1 VLFPTLSQLTIDAS
15 GLPQYW
21 LPEIS
26 KQPKTDLLGAAG
38 GITFLTAVYRLEKK
52 TQIHAPLT
60 HPHSSS
66 EMRTGER
73 LNPCE
78 ASARGSD

>member
-1 VLFPTLSQLTIDAS
+1 MLPDPDLTEPQS
-15 GLPQYW
+15 VRKEYGLPVF
-21 LPEIS
+21 LKSDCPR
-26 KQPKTDLLGAAG
+26 
-38 GITFLTAVYRLEKK
+38 FLTAVYRLEKK

-60 HPHSSS
+60 HPHSNS
-66 EMRTGER
+66 EMRTGEC